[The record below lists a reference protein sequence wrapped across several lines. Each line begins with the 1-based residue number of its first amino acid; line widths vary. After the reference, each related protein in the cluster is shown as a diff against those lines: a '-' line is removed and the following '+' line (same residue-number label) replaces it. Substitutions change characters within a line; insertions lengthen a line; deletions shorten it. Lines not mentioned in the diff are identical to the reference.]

1 MRERVNRP
9 RDAKGGLGVPV
20 VVLRA
25 LVEQAAVQS
34 SVENAARILHRALHF
49 VEHNA
54 FQHEAAASVAFEPV
68 ALL

>member
-1 MRERVNRP
+1 M
-9 RDAKGGLGVPV
+9 PV